1 MAEISAKVVMDLRGR
16 TGCGMMDCKKALA
29 ACDGDL
35 DKAIDYLREK
45 GLAKAAKKQS
55 RIAAEG
61 VVGAYICEKCGAGA
75 LVEVNCETDFVANTP
90 EFKDMVQTIAKI
102 IVMENPADVEALL
115 NCKAGD
121 AQTVNDMIT
130 EKVAKIGEKITVR
143 RFARYEAGNGIVDS
157 YIHMGGKV
165 GVLVQAECEVT
176 DAVKEVLHDVA
187 LQIAAASPVAP
198 EYVTRD
204 QVNPE
209 HLHHE
214 TEILAAQHAETLAPM
229 LDKLGI
235 YRNEALVRTAYEICR
250 WHHERWDGRGY
261 PDGLSGD
268 RIPISAQVV
277 SMADVYDALVS
288 KRVYKAAYAPDTA
301 VQMILHGDCGTFNP
315 LLLECL
321 VEIQDVLK
329 EDVTEVLPN

>member
-29 ACDGDL
+29 ACEGDIE
-35 DKAIDYLREK
+35 KAIDYLREK

-61 VVGAYICEKCGAGA
+61 LVGAYICNKCNTGA

-90 EFKDMVQTIAKI
+90 EFKEMVNAIAKQ
-102 IVMENPADVEALL
+102 IVVSDPIDVEALL
-115 NCKAGD
+115 ATKLDGTEGTVGD
-121 AQTVNDMIT
+121 MVT
-130 EKVAKIGEKITVR
+130 EKTAKIGEKISVR
-143 RFARYEAGNGIVDS
+143 RFVRYAATNGTVDS

-165 GVLVQAECEVT
+165 GVLLLAECEPT
-176 DAVKEVLHDVA
+176 DAVKEVLHDVS

-214 TEILAAQHAETLAPM
+214 TEILAAQA
-229 LDKLGI
+229 
-235 YRNEALVRTAYEICR
+235 RNEGKPEKIIEKMVQGRINKFYEEVC
-250 WHHERWDGRGY
+250 
-261 PDGLSGD
+261 
-268 RIPISAQVV
+268 
-277 SMADVYDALVS
+277 
-288 KRVYKAAYAPDTA
+288 
-301 VQMILHGDCGTFNP
+301 
-315 LLLECL
+315 LLEQIYVKDGETRVGKMIENRAPGTKIVAFTRYKMGDGIEKKVSDL
-321 VEIQDVLK
+321 AA
-329 EDVTEVLPN
+329 EVAEQIKMK